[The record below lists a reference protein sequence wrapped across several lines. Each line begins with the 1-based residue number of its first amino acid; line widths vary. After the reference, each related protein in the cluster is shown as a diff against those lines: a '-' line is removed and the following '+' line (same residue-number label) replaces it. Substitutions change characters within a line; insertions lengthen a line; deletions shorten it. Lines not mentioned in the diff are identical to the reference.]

1 MQQRFAE
8 ARRDSAARAVALANG
23 KLKPKFLGIF
33 PRRLRA
39 RSDGAHEFREQ
50 GEDVWKAMRF

>member
-8 ARRDSAARAVALANG
+8 ARRASALRAVARNSSKKNG
-23 KLKPKFLGIF
+23 KFLGIF
-33 PRRLRA
+33 PRRGVR
-39 RSDGAHEFREQ
+39 DVDVHEFRPQ